1 MMLAQDLRPRSPV
14 TQAGEDTSSAAD
26 LTEMLNTDAEGEID
40 DQADAAPSPSAL
52 QQTST
57 PPDPWSPS
65 LDAPLAQPK
74 RPLAS
79 LSPGEITGTFIV
91 LVDRIF
97 NVRGYAALLA
107 RGSLLLSGVP
117 RPSVSPYTG
126 VYLPAPFCRIC
137 ANRRDAG
144 MTTLPRLPRMTGSS
158 ECGPSRLRSF
168 AWSTLTFIVALLTL
182 SYANRLSRTASGP
195 ADSRPVDRESSHF
208 SRSLNPSATHA
219 RSSELAHS
227 LDVVNLAQ
235 SARPKSPSHRREL
248 IPPRPLRP
256 SPLTPPPPLFPP
268 FPEPS
273 RTLVSSTQDP
283 PPPHRPQRPRPK
295 PRLKSKPAPV
305 NPAPVDRPATPYNT
319 QKRDPPPDMALD
331 TISRE
336 SPSLASLSM
345 YDRPLARPKP
355 IALPPAR
362 NAIASTL
369 QANAPSPISSSP
381 SPPSPF
387 PEPRPSYLSR
397 RRRLP
402 PSRHA
407 TSTCL
412 PPYHPPLTN
421 PLPSTT
427 TTPSSIK
434 PSGSATPNEP
444 SGMGDRHFLSPL
456 IIHFPPRT
464 YCHESFPV
472 SESFVRYSP

>member
-91 LVDRIF
+91 LVDCIF

-256 SPLTPPPPLFPP
+256 SPLTPPP
-268 FPEPS
+268 
-273 RTLVSSTQDP
+273 
-283 PPPHRPQRPRPK
+283 
-295 PRLKSKPAPV
+295 
-305 NPAPVDRPATPYNT
+305 
-319 QKRDPPPDMALD
+319 
-331 TISRE
+331 
-336 SPSLASLSM
+336 SP
-345 YDRPLARPKP
+345 
-355 IALPPAR
+355 LPPVPRTFTHSRLVYAG
-362 NAIASTL
+362 
-369 QANAPSPISSSP
+369 
-381 SPPSPF
+381 PPS
-387 PEPRPSYLSR
+387 S
-397 RRRLP
+397 
-402 PSRHA
+402 
-407 TSTCL
+407 
-412 PPYHPPLTN
+412 
-421 PLPSTT
+421 
-427 TTPSSIK
+427 TPSSAP
-434 PSGSATPNEP
+434 PSETPPQVEARSSQSSP
-444 SGMGDRHFLSPL
+444 CRSSSHPLQHPEARPTPGHGARYHLS
-456 IIHFPPRT
+456 
-464 YCHESFPV
+464 
-472 SESFVRYSP
+472 